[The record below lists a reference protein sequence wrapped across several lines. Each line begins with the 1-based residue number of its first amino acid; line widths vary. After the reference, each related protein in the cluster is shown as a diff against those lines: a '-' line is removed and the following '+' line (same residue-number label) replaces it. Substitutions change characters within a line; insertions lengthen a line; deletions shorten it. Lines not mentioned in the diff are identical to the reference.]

1 METFE
6 LKTPIDEK
14 RITKSDNIEPTT
26 RPDISRDVYLPV
38 FVSLVL
44 LWLFAFGGLL
54 IISGYRELAPSML
67 FGLPI
72 LIAAGL
78 STIVLIGRLK
88 YYDDA
93 SFKRTI
99 IELQPVEENGAQFT
113 GQRVNRNH
121 VQWQR
126 QEYPVTL
133 EHIRLMAEAWIM
145 DGGIYAG
152 PKRIT
157 REALRDEANIRTANA
172 NYNFILAYMR
182 EVEWLDI
189 NNCITNEFIR
199 RLSYPPTPR
208 GQDGN

>member
-38 FVSLVL
+38 FVALVL

-99 IELQPVEENGAQFT
+99 IELQPVEENGPQFDHVENGT
-113 GQRVNRNH
+113 SRRVQ
-121 VQWQR
+121 VIDDD
-126 QEYPVTL
+126 T
-133 EHIRLMAEAWIM
+133 MALIAKAWLDEDLNYIG
-145 DGGIYAG
+145 DS
-152 PKRIT
+152 KIT
-157 REALRDEANIRTANA
+157 SRGLIKIGATYSDQYKAFYDEARKRKFITDDKLFTARFRHELRKA
-172 NYNFILAYMR
+172 
-182 EVEWLDI
+182 
-189 NNCITNEFIR
+189 
-199 RLSYPPTPR
+199 PPAP
-208 GQDGN
+208 